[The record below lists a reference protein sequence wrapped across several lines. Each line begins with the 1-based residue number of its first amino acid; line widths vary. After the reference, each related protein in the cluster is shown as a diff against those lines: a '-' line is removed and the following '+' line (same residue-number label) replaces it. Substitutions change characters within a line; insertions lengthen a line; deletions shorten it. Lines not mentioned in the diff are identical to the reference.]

1 MINDNIELSS
11 VQRDFVDR
19 ISESLGESWELVSVK
34 RYLDGVQINWKNGD
48 VSCMWRDELG
58 EYVEILDK
66 SKSWDPKVYAFNELS
81 SL

>member
-1 MINDNIELSS
+1 MIEDNIELSS
-11 VQRDFVDR
+11 TQVFNIDQ
-19 ISESLGESWELVSVK
+19 ISEALGSGWELVRVK

-48 VSCMWRDELG
+48 ASCMWRDELG

-66 SKSWDPKVYAFNELS
+66 SKSWHPKVYAFHELS